1 LFKLIQFLT
10 LTILGVDIAAQAYSI
25 LNVYSFWYLNISL
38 EPIKLLRLIQFLM
51 LMLLGINIVAQAYSI
66 LNVYSFRYLSI
77 CLEPIKLLQ
86 LIQFLM
92 QNVFEHLPGA
102 NKVAQDLFNY

>member
-1 LFKLIQFLT
+1 
-10 LTILGVDIAAQAYSI
+10 
-25 LNVYSFWYLNISL
+25 
-38 EPIKLLRLIQFLM
+38 M

-77 CLEPIKLLQ
+77 CLEPIKLLK

-92 QNVFEHLPGA
+92 LIILGVGI
-102 NKVAQDLFNY
+102 VAQAYSRYLNICLEPIKLRMLILFLNFILLGV